1 MKKDKIIIV
10 ETTYPTLQD
19 AKNLAKIL
27 LKQNLAACIQFQKI
41 ESMYVWE
48 KKIVKEKE
56 ILLRIKSKNSLY
68 EKIKKII
75 KKNHKYSVPEILMI
89 STQKADDEYA
99 GWLENITLHEGK

>member
-27 LKQNLAACIQFQKI
+27 LKQNLAACIQFHKI

-68 EKIKKII
+68 EKI